1 MSRRIASLALAALL
15 PFSAA
20 AQTPAEID
28 RRVEDLLG
36 RMTLEEKIGQLHL
49 GSNGPGFRP
58 DQLRA
63 GLVGGL
69 MNFNDAPDVARVQ
82 AMAREGRHAIP
93 LLIGLDILQGF
104 RTIFPVPLAQAA
116 TFDPAMARD
125 AARIAALEASAAGVN
140 WTFAP
145 MADLSRDPRW
155 GRIVEGAG
163 EDPLLNRLFS
173 AARVEGFRAGG
184 LATSLK
190 HYVGYGG
197 AIGGR
202 DYDVSEIGP
211 ADLRD
216 LHLPAFKAGVEA
228 GAETVMASLNALDG
242 VPGAV
247 NEAML
252 NGVLRREWG
261 FRGFVVS
268 DWDGVKELM
277 AHGAAADGAEAARR
291 ALMAG
296 VDMDMESGLFARHLP
311 AEIAAG
317 RVPVARVDEAA
328 RRILRVK
335 MEMGLFGRPDPD
347 PVAANRAILLP
358 EYRAKARAA
367 ARDSMVLLKNDG
379 ALPLRDS
386 VRSIAL
392 VGALAGNGAD
402 QLGPHAARGWP
413 DESVTLRRGLEERA
427 ARAGARVAYAPGC
440 DLECRTSD
448 GFADAVRA
456 AQGADVVVA
465 VLGEPR
471 GQSGEGA
478 SRVSLDLPGRQAE
491 LLDALV
497 ATGKPVVVV
506 LMSGRPLLLGPR
518 LDRIAGLV
526 MAWYPGTEGGP
537 AVAEILFGDASPSG
551 RLPVTWPRHVGQV
564 PLPYNRLPSG
574 RPTVPDNRFT
584 LGYMDGSLEPLFP
597 FGFGLS
603 YTSFGYSDLSV
614 LTPRVGAGDTVRVRV
629 RVTNTGARAAREVA
643 QLYVRD
649 PVATRSR
656 PVRELKAFEALW
668 LEPGESREVTFQ
680 VPAADLGFHL
690 TDGAF
695 VVEPGTF
702 QVWAGGDSRAS
713 LEGRFEVTEGSRRA
727 AR

>member
-1 MSRRIASLALAALL
+1 
-15 PFSAA
+15 
-20 AQTPAEID
+20 
-28 RRVEDLLG
+28 
-36 RMTLEEKIGQLHL
+36 
-49 GSNGPGFRP
+49 
-58 DQLRA
+58 
-63 GLVGGL
+63 
-69 MNFNDAPDVARVQ
+69 
-82 AMAREGRHAIP
+82 
-93 LLIGLDILQGF
+93 
-104 RTIFPVPLAQAA
+104 VPLAQAA
-116 TFDPAMARD
+116 TFDPAMARE
-125 AARIAALEASAAGVN
+125 AARIAAKEASAAGVN

-163 EDPLLNRLFS
+163 EDPLLNRVFS

-190 HYVGYGG
+190 HFVGYGG

-202 DYDVSEIGP
+202 DYDTSEIGP

-228 GAETVMASLNALDG
+228 GAETVMASLNAMDG

-252 NGVLRREWG
+252 DGVLRGEWG

-291 ALMAG
+291 SLMAG
-296 VDMDMESGLFARHLP
+296 VDMDMESGLFVRHLP
-311 AEIAAG
+311 DEIAAG
-317 RVPVARVDEAA
+317 RVPMSRIDEAA

-367 ARDSMVLLKNDG
+367 ARDSMVLLKNRDG
-379 ALPLRDS
+379 ALPLRDG

-392 VGALAGNGAD
+392 VGALAADGGD

-413 DESVTLRRGLEERA
+413 DESVTVRRGLEERA
-427 ARAGARVAYAPGC
+427 AHAGARVTYAQGC
-440 DLECRTSD
+440 DAQCGTNE
-448 GFADAVRA
+448 GFAEAVRA

-471 GQSGEGA
+471 TQSGEGA

-491 LLDALV
+491 LLDALIG
-497 ATGKPVVVV
+497 TGKPVVVV
-506 LMSGRPLLLGPR
+506 LMAGRPLLLGPR
-518 LDRIAGLV
+518 LDQVAGLI

-537 AVAEILFGDASPSG
+537 ALAEILFGDASPSG

-564 PLPYNRLPSG
+564 PLAYNRLPSG
-574 RPTVPDNRFT
+574 RPSMPDNRFT

-597 FGFGLS
+597 FGYGLS
-603 YTSFGYSDLSV
+603 YTSFAYSSLSV
-614 LTPRVGAGDTVRVRV
+614 LTPRVGADDVARVRV
-629 RVTNTGARAAREVA
+629 RVTNTGARAGREVA

-656 PVRELKAFEALW
+656 PIRELKAFETVW

-690 TDGAF
+690 TDGSF
-695 VVEPGTF
+695 VVEPGAF
-702 QVWAGGDSRAS
+702 QVWAGGDSRAA